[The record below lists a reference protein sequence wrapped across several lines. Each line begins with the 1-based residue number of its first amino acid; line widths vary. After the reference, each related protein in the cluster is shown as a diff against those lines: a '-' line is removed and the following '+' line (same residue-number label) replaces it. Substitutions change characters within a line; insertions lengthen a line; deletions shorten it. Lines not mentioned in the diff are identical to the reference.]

1 LSCVIFVMLSALTAS
16 RPVRPPALL
25 KVLAL
30 TLLLGTLAC
39 SGGTPRLVL
48 TDQLE
53 ARRLGADLRVQF
65 TMTADAANRA
75 VMADTDETSKAA
87 ADEAMR
93 ARQQVDH
100 DSAALGP
107 LLKDLGYATDIQ
119 ALDEFTRQFAE
130 YKKLSDETLT
140 LAVENT
146 NLKAQRLSFTT
157 AQTAVDD
164 FRKALGTLSPLARPA
179 DRARVEALSA
189 QAVASALTIQ
199 VIEARHIAES
209 DDQAM
214 TKMEDQMAL
223 ADRDARRALADLQPL
238 VPKGGPALTDANTAL
253 NQLKTV
259 NDEIVQLSRRNTNV
273 RSLALALGQLH
284 ALRAKCEA
292 ALQTLSDNLARHEF
306 KATK

>member
-1 LSCVIFVMLSALTAS
+1 MVRSRREWPAVLSIVLTAAAATLSCSS
-16 RPVRPPALL
+16 QP
-25 KVLAL
+25 
-30 TLLLGTLAC
+30 G
-39 SGGTPRLVL
+39 LVL
-48 TDQLE
+48 TDQVE
-53 ARRLGADLRVQF
+53 ARRLGEDMRVQF
-65 TMTADAANRA
+65 TMAADAANRA

-87 ADEAMR
+87 ADEAIKSREAVERDGR
-93 ARQQVDH
+93 A
-100 DSAALGP
+100 LEP
-107 LLKDLGYATDIQ
+107 LLKRLGYASDVQ
-119 ALDEFTRQFAE
+119 SLDEFNKQFAE

-157 AQTAVDD
+157 VQKAVDD
-164 FRKALGTLSPLARPA
+164 FRAALDQLPPMARA
-179 DRARVEALSA
+179 TDRPRVQALSS

-199 VIEARHIAES
+199 VLEARHIAES

-238 VPKGGPALTDANTAL
+238 VPNGGSALSDANTAL
-253 NQLKTV
+253 NQLKSV
-259 NDEIVQLSRRNTNV
+259 NDQIVQLSRRNTNV

-284 ALRAKCEA
+284 TLRAKCEA
-292 ALQTLSDNLARHEF
+292 ALQGLSDSLARHEF